1 MEPFAFYPRSLF
13 LALIVIYILSCRASK
28 SSFFNEGSLLHE
40 EGSREIEETIE
51 IRIIA
56 KKGNEKEVE
65 SLRVFHQVSK
75 FGGNFQP
82 RLGQIELKILF
93 EILIR
98 RQVASI
104 QGSGFHPRRYSRME
118 LIRNWIEYLIDPTGI
133 TSLGRGYNS
142 QIIILYLKLYNIKTK
157 N

>member
-1 MEPFAFYPRSLF
+1 MKPFAFYPRSLF

-51 IRIIA
+51 IPIIA
-56 KKGNEKEVE
+56 KKGNGKEVE

-118 LIRNWIEYLIDPTGI
+118 LIRN
-133 TSLGRGYNS
+133 
-142 QIIILYLKLYNIKTK
+142 
-157 N
+157 

>member
-40 EGSREIEETIE
+40 ERGSREIEETIE

-56 KKGNEKEVE
+56 KKGNGKEVE

-118 LIRNWIEYLIDPTGI
+118 LIRN
-133 TSLGRGYNS
+133 
-142 QIIILYLKLYNIKTK
+142 
-157 N
+157 

>member
-40 EGSREIEETIE
+40 ERGSREIEETIE

-118 LIRNWIEYLIDPTGI
+118 LIRN
-133 TSLGRGYNS
+133 
-142 QIIILYLKLYNIKTK
+142 
-157 N
+157 

>member
-40 EGSREIEETIE
+40 GSREIEETIE

-56 KKGNEKEVE
+56 KKGNGKEVE

-118 LIRNWIEYLIDPTGI
+118 LIRN
-133 TSLGRGYNS
+133 
-142 QIIILYLKLYNIKTK
+142 
-157 N
+157 